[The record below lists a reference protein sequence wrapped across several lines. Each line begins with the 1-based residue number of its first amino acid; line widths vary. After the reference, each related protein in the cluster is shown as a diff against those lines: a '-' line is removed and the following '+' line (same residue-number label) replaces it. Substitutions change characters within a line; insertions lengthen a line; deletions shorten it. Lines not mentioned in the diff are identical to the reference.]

1 MERHQLAVDIPD
13 TLTPCI
19 LRIVDAS
26 IYSDVAPVE
35 CGKLQITPPGFSTS
49 YNYTDLQ
56 PGFLVNLSACDI
68 ELQTV
73 NCGNV
78 YNDFPD
84 GVYVIR
90 YSVSPQDTVYVEYNH
105 LRVTAALNKINNL
118 LCCLD
123 VKGCDPQQPLRDKLR
138 EVQLL
143 QTMLKAAK
151 AKVEYCH
158 TPGQGMEIYNY
169 VMNRLNKLA
178 CGCGCDSCN

>member
-1 MERHQLAVDIPD
+1 MEKHQLAIDIPD
-13 TLTPCI
+13 TLTACI

-26 IYSDVAPVE
+26 IYSDLAPVE

-56 PGFLVNLSACDI
+56 PGFLVNLSTCDI

-73 NCGNV
+73 NCGNI

-105 LRVTAALNKINNL
+105 LRITKALNKINSI

-123 VKGCDPQQPLRDKLR
+123 VAGCDPQQPLKDKLK
-138 EVQLL
+138 ELQLL

-158 TPGQGMEIYNY
+158 EPKKGMMLYDY
-169 VMNRLNKLA
+169 AVKLLDKMNCVN
-178 CGCGCDSCN
+178 C